1 MSLIK
6 VQGHDTLFR
15 DSESGAIVSLDKEE
29 YNNFIAQ
36 HRSRLALE
44 RRVTDLESKL
54 DKILDILTKD
64 K

>member
-29 YNNFIAQ
+29 YNNFITH